1 MKRPYQSDFNTQGND
16 YSSMVSS
23 PETSSGQAIWQIK
36 TNYKQMK
43 KINLSYI
50 MILLLLSFTLSSCE
64 DWLDMPSESK
74 FDSSSV
80 FESVSRAEMAVLA
93 CYPNTF
99 NRELYYQL
107 GMGTD
112 ECISSEGDTNSKNQI
127 GNYVYTTSNIPS
139 STYTALYAG
148 IEYANVCIKKLT
160 AMREGSSVS
169 DQKSIDY
176 LLGEVYAIRGMNL
189 MNIVRFFGDVPYPT
203 KPVEDMDTFTSSR
216 VSRDTIMDGVI
227 SDLQKATELL
237 PWKSQGVYPTPERFS
252 KNAAYGI
259 LARAALYGAGYSLRW
274 DLESYSSGSVTLAQR
289 ADKEK
294 INELYKIASEACYEV
309 IQKGE
314 NELENN
320 YADVFRDLV
329 NGRYNSESLLETGQ
343 YGSNVNGYSIG
354 YTNGI
359 YSHPNSMY
367 SKVKPAMHAIPTY
380 WFDFNDGDTRRDVT
394 ICNYD
399 INSDDERKLSTYA
412 GCTIGKF
419 RVDWK
424 AEIGVAVNKRN
435 INWPMLR
442 YADVL
447 LMYAE
452 AENELHSSPGTEA
465 EKALKAVRM
474 RAFNNDESKIGDI
487 PSTYNEFKKAIINER
502 KLELGFESLRRT
514 DLIRWGILFETLTET
529 KQNLIKLANHTG
541 SYHDAD
547 MYRAYNSIKAT
558 EFEDPLVAVNYLSYK
573 NELSDTEIADLKTQG
588 YTVLDMFG
596 NDDLSNSKTLNAD
609 EIWIESLF
617 RGLEKNK
624 VELLPLNQ
632 NMIDVNS
639 GLEGQQHPLY

>member
-1 MKRPYQSDFNTQGND
+1 MNN
-16 YSSMVSS
+16 
-23 PETSSGQAIWQIK
+23 ILL
-36 TNYKQMK
+36 NLKQMK
-43 KINLSYI
+43 NKKAYFILHLLVLS
-50 MILLLLSFTLSSCE
+50 LALNSCE

-74 FDSSSV
+74 FDSSTV
-80 FESVSRAEMAVLA
+80 FESIGKAEMAVLA

-107 GMGTD
+107 AMGTD
-112 ECISSEGDTNSKNQI
+112 ECISTEGDTNSKNQI

-139 STYTALYAG
+139 STYTAMYAG
-148 IEYANVCIKKLT
+148 IEYANICIKKLAT
-160 AMREGSSVS
+160 LRQQSSTT
-169 DQKSIDY
+169 DKQTIDY
-176 LLGEVYAIRGMNL
+176 LLGEVYAIRGMNFF
-189 MNIVRFFGDVPYPT
+189 NIVRFFGDVPHPT

-216 VSRDTIMDGVI
+216 VSRDTIMDAVI

-237 PWKSQGVYPTPERFS
+237 PWQSEGVYPTSERFS

-259 LARAALYGAGYSLRW
+259 LARAALYAAGYSLRW
-274 DLESYSSGSVTLAQR
+274 DLESYSAQSVQLAQR
-289 ADKEK
+289 EDQTK
-294 INELYKIASEACYEV
+294 IQELYQIASNACYQV

-314 NELENN
+314 NQLVDN
-320 YADVFRDLV
+320 YEDVFRDLV
-329 NGRYNSESLLETGQ
+329 NGRYNSESLLEIGQ

-359 YSHPNSMY
+359 YSHPNSAY
-367 SKVKPAMHAIPTY
+367 SKAKPAMHVTPTY
-380 WFDFNDGDTRRDVT
+380 WFDFNNEDTRRDVS

-399 INSDDERKLSTYA
+399 INSDNERLLSTYS

-424 AEIGVAVNKRN
+424 AEIGVAVNKRD

-452 AENELHSSPGTEA
+452 AENELHNAPSSEA
-465 EKALKAVRM
+465 IEAIEEVRM
-474 RAFNNDESKIGDI
+474 RAFNHDAAKIGNT
-487 PSTYNEFKKAIINER
+487 PTSYNEFKTAIINER

-514 DLIRWGILFETLTET
+514 DLIRWGILFETLSKT
-529 KQNLIKLANHTG
+529 KQNVIDLANRSG
-541 SYHDAD
+541 NYQNVNI
-547 MYRAYNSIKAT
+547 YRVYTPNISSQ
-558 EFEDPLVAVNYLSYK
+558 FENPIVAVNYTGYN
-573 NELSDTEIADLKTQG
+573 NELTQNEISNFESLGFIALN
-588 YTVLDMFG
+588 MFG
-596 NDDLSNSKTLNAD
+596 NTDVSNSKSLNAS

-632 NMIDVNS
+632 KMIDVNT
-639 GLEGQQHPLY
+639 GLTGQQHPLY